1 MSLVTKPKSLT
12 NGTVA
17 QATDVESNFSTIYND
32 YNGNI
37 DNTNLAA
44 SASIADTKLSQI
56 TTYNK
61 VSGAAI
67 GSLASISSAAGVIP
81 AVNIPLLAG
90 LSTAS
95 VGSIPY
101 AAADTSLSALATGV
115 SGTFLMSTGTTAI
128 PAFSKPTQR
137 LLGIDCGT
145 STGIAAN
152 GTATVTFN
160 FTFSAAPVIVCST
173 KFGSGQSSALTVIT
187 KSGSG
192 CTIYNLNGNTV
203 DIDWIAI
210 GTPA

>member
-1 MSLVTKPKSLT
+1 MSLITKPKTLS

-44 SASIADTKLSQI
+44 GAGIADSKLGQI

-81 AVNIPLLAG
+81 AVNVPLLAG

-95 VGSIPY
+95 IGAIAY
-101 AAADTSLSALATGV
+101 AAANTAITALATGV
-115 SGTFLMSTGTTAI
+115 SGSFLMSTGTTAI
-128 PAFSKPTQR
+128 PAFATFTRR
-137 LLGIDCGT
+137 LLGIDCGVT
-145 STGIAAN
+145 PSVAGNSTYG
-152 GTATVTFN
+152 VTFN
-160 FTFSAAPVIVCST
+160 FQF
-173 KFGSGQSSALTVIT
+173 SSAPKVQVTPAAKPGNNSEWYPASVTTAGFTLT
-187 KSGSG
+187 
-192 CTIYNLNGNTV
+192 TV
-203 DIDWIAI
+203 DNETIAYFWFASL
-210 GTPA
+210 P